1 MNITLVDDT
10 LYIDGNDAGSLT
22 HALTNFPAQSDA
34 LWGVMATKVAGVG
47 LLETEL
53 IRVKGELA
61 DLTADN
67 EKLRR
72 EAALVPGLQ
81 AELETL
87 SAASPCFNPRVISP
101 SEFRARFTDEQLTAI
116 ATSAMA
122 DPTLFVFLMH
132 LFTESS
138 VNLDSDK
145 TIAGLNYLA
154 AAGIGIDG
162 VQF

>member
-22 HALTNFPAQSDA
+22 HALTNFPAQYDA
-34 LWGVMATKVAGVG
+34 LWGIMATKVTGVG

-87 SAASPCFNPRVISP
+87 RAASPCFNPRVISP

-116 ATSAMA
+116 ATWAMSDSTVSVFLIKLA
-122 DPTLFVFLMH
+122 TAQSIDLDSPNTRAALAYIDASVPIDWTLF
-132 LFTESS
+132 
-138 VNLDSDK
+138 
-145 TIAGLNYLA
+145 
-154 AAGIGIDG
+154 
-162 VQF
+162 